1 MHYRYTVTWTHA
13 WGTMNEPNSEHLEV
27 RASGLM
33 VLSNGKARVG
43 LDFPILPERFQ
54 NHNKQPR
61 IKWVPSNAL
70 QLLAQ
75 SPESLSKGL
84 GFHVFSF
91 EGEDAILAARVWI
104 PLVKDPVKS
113 AGTYLRALD
122 EALRKLWLPFWEAL

>member
-1 MHYRYTVTWTHA
+1 
-13 WGTMNEPNSEHLEV
+13 MNEHNSEHLEV

-54 NHNKQPR
+54 NQNNKQPH
-61 IKWVPSNAL
+61 IKWVPSSAL

-91 EGEDAILAARVWI
+91 EGGDAILAARVWI

-122 EALRKLWLPFWEAL
+122 EAVRKLWLPFWEPL